1 MQDYETI
8 LKQIYELLTPLVEEG
23 IDMQEASDF
32 VADLGFDSLKVMK
45 FLEKVEDH
53 YDVSIPLNIL
63 PDIQT
68 IKDFVVQL
76 QRIIS
81 T

>member
-1 MQDYETI
+1 MQNYETI
-8 LKQIYELLTPLVEEG
+8 LEQIYVLLDPLVEEG
-23 IDMQEASDF
+23 IGIQERSDF

-45 FLEKVEDH
+45 FLERVEDH
-53 YDVSIPLNIL
+53 YDISIPLNIL

-68 IKDFVVQL
+68 VKDFVSQL
-76 QRIIS
+76 QRIIG

>member
-1 MQDYETI
+1 MQDYDTL
-8 LKQIYELLTPLVEEG
+8 LKQICELLDALVEEN
-23 IDMQEASDF
+23 IELQEESDF

-53 YDVSIPLNIL
+53 YDISIPLNIL

-68 IKDFVVQL
+68 IKDFVL
-76 QRIIS
+76 EIQRLAS
-81 T
+81 D

>member
-1 MQDYETI
+1 MQDYETV
-8 LKQIYELLTPLVEEG
+8 LKQIYELLQTLVEEG
-23 IDMQEASDF
+23 TEIQPESDF

-53 YDVSIPLNIL
+53 YDISIPLNIL

-68 IKDFVVQL
+68 VKDFVLRLEKLIV
-76 QRIIS
+76 S
-81 T
+81 

>member
-1 MQDYETI
+1 MTEYDTL
-8 LKQIYELLTPLVEEG
+8 LKQTFELVETLVEKD
-23 IDMQEASDF
+23 IELQEESDF

-45 FLEKVEDH
+45 LLERVEDH
-53 YDVSIPLNIL
+53 YDISIPLNIL

-68 IKDFVVQL
+68 IKDFVRQL
-76 QRIIS
+76 EKIVS